1 MCIRDRVEMI
11 SKEAKLQLSYW
22 YGANVVPA
30 LKIKDFNFSGK
41 TEF

>member
-1 MCIRDRVEMI
+1 MI
-11 SKEAKLQLSYW
+11 SKEAKLQVSSW
-22 YGANVVPA
+22 MGASMVPT